1 MSVLPLYKY
10 PISDGVKLSGT
21 EYSGTNKSFFL
32 KLYFVYKI
40 ILNTIRNTDIIIN
53 TININNVG
61 SNTFLSPL
69 KYPSGSSILTV
80 NPSYEESA
88 LDTSNGALT
97 YPVIILSFISYFTSL

>member
-40 ILNTIRNTDIIIN
+40 ILNTIKNIDTVIDI
-53 TININNVG
+53 TSINNVG
-61 SNTFLSPL
+61 SKTTLSPL
-69 KYPSGSSILTV
+69 KYPSGSSILAV
-80 NPSYEESA
+80 NPSYDDNA
-88 LDTSNGALT
+88 
-97 YPVIILSFISYFTSL
+97 